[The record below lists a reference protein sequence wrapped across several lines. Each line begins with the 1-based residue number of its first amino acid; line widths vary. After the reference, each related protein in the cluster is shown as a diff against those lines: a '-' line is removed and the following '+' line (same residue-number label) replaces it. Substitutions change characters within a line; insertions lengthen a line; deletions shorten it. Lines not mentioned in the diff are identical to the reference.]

1 MHDVPGNWRHAYEEA
16 LKQFQAHPNPARM
29 AENSGASFEG
39 QEEGYFTL
47 RYCGEE
53 YTVSYP
59 EGRITHASGQEKEV
73 PKSVQICILLYM
85 VQALPVVKGKEWKT
99 FKDLPQGYHHWMPF
113 VNEALDPLV
122 KGFGNDAASFQKAAA
137 SLGGQPIDIGDMGY
151 EFQMLPR
158 IDLQVIFWAGDEE
171 FPPKANILFN
181 ERCVM
186 QLDTATL
193 YMLGIDLSRRLLHRA
208 GRLAGLGS

>member
-16 LKQFQAHPNPARM
+16 LKQFQAHKNPARM
-29 AENSGASFEG
+29 AESSGALFQG
-39 QEEGYFTL
+39 GEEGYFTL
-47 RYCGEE
+47 RYCGED
-53 YTVSYP
+53 YTISYP
-59 EGRITHASGQEKEV
+59 EGKITNASGREAEV

-85 VQALPVVKGKEWKT
+85 VQALPVPKGKEWKT

-122 KGFGNDAASFQKAAA
+122 KGFGSDLASLKSAAQ
-137 SLGGQPIDIGDMGY
+137 SLGGRPVDIGDVGY

-158 IDLQVIFWAGDEE
+158 INLQVIFWVGDEE

-181 ERCVM
+181 ESCVM

-193 YMLGIDLSRRLLHRA
+193 YMMGIDLSRRLLHRA
-208 GRLAGLGS
+208 GKLARIPG